1 MKHTKLLSFIAL
13 TLLAT
18 GCGTVTS
25 AKSESSQPSESKQTT
40 EPITDKKSD
49 APVSTDST
57 KESESDSASESTSEP
72 VKKGLDLSAIQTGY
86 DVKLTL
92 AEEDEYGTS
101 YDAYEVKVSDDV
113 LIYDDYY
120 SSTEKKNGWDD
131 TALTLKTRTEYE
143 KHDFE
148 ETGLF
153 SKVTSDLAGN
163 AIYTQQN
170 LQDALTGEDVATSFE
185 DAFAVNAFKFMTAD
199 DFTTNEDGTYSLVIT
214 DEKKNDE
221 TFAKAYYGLN
231 HQVYPVI
238 SSYYD
243 GSKAHF
249 KLDSLAITSFTLTAD
264 ENGLPTSFTLAFA
277 DEEVWGSTTKRT
289 VTGDIVKTG
298 ADSASKYA
306 GAEAKYEEL
315 DNKLNALKAGNFSF
329 TAKVGM
335 YDDDPWSYSTPTT
348 SFTKGTFDGSVL
360 TLAGYKDGS
369 ELKDYYKVTS
379 KDHYRQFTKSGSKY
393 VFSGDEVDE
402 TSTTN
407 KLMPT
412 FELSSASFN
421 RVAASEDN
429 SEINVYSFSKPLLFT
444 GYAYTNTFIGY
455 KNSSLVTNIDSSLL
469 VTTTKDTITFDFTYS
484 DKTRS
489 YSITYYA
496 LGTTSAF
503 TDTIE
508 EPSTD
513 A

>member
-18 GCGTVTS
+18 GCGAVTS
-25 AKSESSQPSESKQTT
+25 EKSESSQPSENKQTT
-40 EPITDKKSD
+40 EPVSDKKSD
-49 APVSTDST
+49 APVSTDSS
-57 KESESDSASESTSEP
+57 KESESESTSEP
-72 VKKGLDLSAIQTGY
+72 VKKVLDLSAIQTGY

-92 AEEDEYGTS
+92 ASEDEYGTE

-120 SSTEKKNGWDD
+120 SNTEKNNGWND
-131 TALTLKTRTEYE
+131 TNLALKTRTQYE

-163 AIYTQQN
+163 AIYTQQD
-170 LQDALTGEDVATSFE
+170 LQDALTSEDVATTFE

-199 DFTTNEDGTYSLVIT
+199 DFTVNEDGTYSLVIT

-231 HQVYPVI
+231 HQAYPVI
-238 SSYYD
+238 SAYYD

-249 KLDSLAITSFTLTAD
+249 KLDSLDITSFTLTAD

-289 VTGDIVKTG
+289 VTGTIVKTG
-298 ADSASKYA
+298 ADSATKYE

-335 YDDDPWSYSTPTT
+335 YEDDPWSYSTPTT
-348 SFTKGTFDGSVL
+348 SFTSGTFDGSVL

-369 ELKDYYKVTS
+369 EQKDFYKVIS

-393 VFSGDEVDE
+393 VYSGDEVDE
-402 TSTTN
+402 TSTSN

-421 RVAASEDN
+421 RVASSENN
-429 SEINVYSFSKPLLFT
+429 SDINVYSFSKPILFT
-444 GYAYTNTFIGY
+444 GNAYTNTFNGY
-455 KNSSLVTNIDSSLL
+455 KNSSLVTSIDSTLL
-469 VTTTKDTITFDFTYS
+469 VTTTKDTITFDFTDS

-489 YSITYYA
+489 YNITYYA

-503 TDTIE
+503 TGTIE
-508 EPSTD
+508 EPSTE